1 MCVKYCFLF
10 SYIVYM
16 KIYIILLIHMH
27 THILYDLPMYAQEA
41 LNSFGSSASA
51 SQIMEITRI
60 FPLFSSHIF
69 NVLTFLFHCFIYF
82 FAWDVHAV
90 CAPVGSSMLGA
101 EGNTC
106 SIGSL
111 LTPHL
116 RTKLRLSYF
125 TRSATLPVLAC
136 FPEELVQLD
145 LSNLCVAM
153 CSQLGGIYSIVLGSE
168 SLVRRTDFPGLFRDE
183 HKQAW

>member
-10 SYIVYM
+10 SYIVYI
-16 KIYIILLIHMH
+16 IYIILRIHMH
-27 THILYDLPMYAQEA
+27 THIFYMISLCNPGGFELFWFFCLSLSNNGDYKNFPSVL
-41 LNSFGSSASA
+41 
-51 SQIMEITRI
+51 ITYI
-60 FPLFSSHIF
+60 
-69 NVLTFLFHCFIYF
+69 LTFLFHCFIYF

-136 FPEELVQLD
+136 FPEELVQLN

-153 CSQLGGIYSIVLGSE
+153 CSQLGGIYSTILGSE
-168 SLVRRTDFPGLFRDE
+168 SLVWRTDFPGLFKDE

>member
-106 SIGSL
+106 SIVSL
-111 LTPHL
+111 LTPLCGIWGPNSGCH
-116 RTKLRLSYF
+116 
-125 TRSATLPVLAC
+125 TLPARPPCLSLLA
-136 FPEELVQLD
+136 FLKSLN
-145 LSNLCVAM
+145 LGNLCVAM

-168 SLVRRTDFPGLFRDE
+168 SLVRRTDFPGLFKDE